1 MKVSLDFETRSL
13 ADLTAV
19 GTWNY
24 SKHPSTVI
32 LMAAIAIDDGPA
44 VCYDCRTP
52 EGVATVQAA
61 LLRADEIHAWNVY
74 FEYAMLA
81 NVWGLPLPV
90 ERFHDTMAA
99 ACAFSMPASLGKC
112 GAALNLDIQK
122 DKEGERLMKLFSMP
136 ATSGKLK
143 GQLREMTW
151 ELEEEYKRYMDYC
164 RQDVEAERAISRAL
178 PPLDATAREFWLTT
192 WDTNLRGV
200 PIDLELVAA
209 LQKMVER
216 GEKVIGSAVVQRTDG
231 ALDGYALKNNHSKV
245 EKYLDLPGV
254 AKAYVKEM
262 LSHGDLGE
270 KTRELLLARQAL
282 GRTAVAKLPKFQ
294 LLADAADGR
303 VRDCHRFNGAQS
315 GRDTSLGLNL
325 MNMPRGAK
333 FDVDT
338 LISCALADDWEG
350 FFAASKYHLGKKG
363 PVEVPFDPLG
373 AVVTCLRGCIA
384 PKTGVLYQCDYAS
397 IEPRVLAWYSG
408 QEWELQ
414 AWRDYDAGV
423 GPDLYRITAAKS
435 LHIAVDTVTAE
446 QRQGGKLSVL
456 LSQYRGGSKV
466 LRTQAKEQY
475 GVVLDENEAQFLT
488 DAYRATHR

>member
-1 MKVSLDFETRSL
+1 
-13 ADLTAV
+13 
-19 GTWNY
+19 
-24 SKHPSTVI
+24 
-32 LMAAIAIDDGPA
+32 MAAIAIDDGPA

-231 ALDGYALKNNHSKV
+231 AL
-245 EKYLDLPGV
+245 
-254 AKAYVKEM
+254 
-262 LSHGDLGE
+262 
-270 KTRELLLARQAL
+270 
-282 GRTAVAKLPKFQ
+282 
-294 LLADAADGR
+294 
-303 VRDCHRFNGAQS
+303 
-315 GRDTSLGLNL
+315 SL
-325 MNMPRGAK
+325 
-333 FDVDT
+333 
-338 LISCALADDWEG
+338 I
-350 FFAASKYHLGKKG
+350 
-363 PVEVPFDPLG
+363 
-373 AVVTCLRGCIA
+373 
-384 PKTGVLYQCDYAS
+384 
-397 IEPRVLAWYSG
+397 
-408 QEWELQ
+408 
-414 AWRDYDAGV
+414 
-423 GPDLYRITAAKS
+423 
-435 LHIAVDTVTAE
+435 HI
-446 QRQGGKLSVL
+446 
-456 LSQYRGGSKV
+456 
-466 LRTQAKEQY
+466 
-475 GVVLDENEAQFLT
+475 
-488 DAYRATHR
+488 